1 MTAWGSIPLAVPMLP
16 VKRAKGIFWLFDK
29 HHNTSAG
36 NQESTYYYPQTDR
49 FAQEQERQADGHDHT
64 ELVYRS
70 HTRYIS
76 GLQCLE
82 IKQPRQSRCYSR
94 KDEEYPRMFAYLPDA
109 AVSRLQKTI
118 PHVMHRMIV
127 VRIAVARSELMSFTP
142 ILAKIAV
149 SAAKNAD
156 SSA

>member
-1 MTAWGSIPLAVPMLP
+1 MCGEHGKVLEITAFFKNYNVRCFANRIFPFWLTCVSIPLFVGLVKGSIPLAVPMLP

-36 NQESTYYYPQTDR
+36 NQARTYYYTQTDR

-82 IKQPRQSRCYSR
+82 IKQPLQSRCYSR
-94 KDEEYPRMFAYLPDA
+94 KDEEYPRMFA
-109 AVSRLQKTI
+109 
-118 PHVMHRMIV
+118 
-127 VRIAVARSELMSFTP
+127 
-142 ILAKIAV
+142 
-149 SAAKNAD
+149 
-156 SSA
+156 